1 MKLASAEDA
10 PGAQYATSR
19 SMLRKIV
26 KELRLKSTAEIEELL
41 AQNIAEFAAFKSRGG
56 RGDSI
61 ECAQSN
67 VMFVLYQDV
76 LAMRRKNGSATAPIP
91 MPAEAATRS
100 SERRVRH
107 REETQATLSPVS
119 LSSNPRYARR
129 TAS

>member
-10 PGAQYATSR
+10 PGAHYTTSR
-19 SMLRKIV
+19 STLRKIV
-26 KELRLKSTAEIEELL
+26 KELRLMSTAEIEELL
-41 AQNIAEFAAFKSRGG
+41 AQNIAEFSAFKSRGG

-91 MPAEAATRS
+91 TPVEAAANAPESRL
-100 SERRVRH
+100 RRR
-107 REETQATLSPVS
+107 RETQEALSPAHLAS
-119 LSSNPRYARR
+119 APRYARR